1 MLDILHS
8 LIYYVYK
15 FSDSVGSLRL
25 DVFIPLVTDSRR
37 PPLGRK
43 RNADQLGGLRPLSAH
58 THHMTARCEMDDV
71 LAGYDLAPRT
81 IHGNLSDLI
90 GNTPLLELHNYGQ
103 KRNLPGRIVAKLEY
117 FNPAGSIKDRI
128 AWAIIREAEAAGNLK
143 PGALIVDVTSGNTG
157 IGLAAVAASRGYRA
171 KFYVSDNISKE
182 KVKLLRLFGAEVVTV
197 KNEFFTDPEA
207 LDKITARIKQENPH
221 AFFTDQL
228 ANPANP
234 QAHFDTTGPEIWRDT
249 KGAVDIFV
257 TGVGTGGTVSGVGRF
272 LKSVKPDLKVV
283 VAEPTLESIPSP
295 ENLYPDEIDG
305 VHKVSEVP
313 PEQLPKNFDS
323 AVVDEVIGLST
334 AQARRAALALVAE
347 EGVFAGVSSG
357 AVLWAAT

>member
-1 MLDILHS
+1 
-8 LIYYVYK
+8 
-15 FSDSVGSLRL
+15 
-25 DVFIPLVTDSRR
+25 
-37 PPLGRK
+37 
-43 RNADQLGGLRPLSAH
+43 
-58 THHMTARCEMDDV
+58 MDDV

-90 GNTPLLELHNYGQ
+90 GNTPLLELHNYGR

-128 AWAIIREAEAAGNLK
+128 AWAIIREAEAAGK
-143 PGALIVDVTSGNTG
+143 PKLGALIVDVTSGNTG

-171 KFYVSDNISKE
+171 KFYVSD
-182 KVKLLRLFGAEVVTV
+182 LRLFGAEVVTV

-207 LDKITARIKQENPH
+207 LDKITARIKQENPN

-305 VHKVSEVP
+305 VHKVSEVL
-313 PEQLPKNFDS
+313 PEQLPKNFDN
-323 AVVDEVIGLST
+323 AVVDEVIALST

-357 AVLWAAT
+357 AVLWAATELASRPANAGKLIVAVLPDSGERYLTSTVIEA

>member
-1 MLDILHS
+1 MDIDILAEPN
-8 LIYYVYK
+8 I
-15 FSDSVGSLRL
+15 
-25 DVFIPLVTDSRR
+25 
-37 PPLGRK
+37 
-43 RNADQLGGLRPLSAH
+43 SAQ
-58 THHMTARCEMDDV
+58 
-71 LAGYDLAPRT
+71 T
-81 IHGNLSDLI
+81 IHSNLSDLI
-90 GNTPLLELHNYGQ
+90 GNTPLLELHNYMR

-128 AWAIIREAEAAGNLK
+128 AWAIIREAEAVGKLK
-143 PGALIVDVTSGNTG
+143 PGDLIVDVTSGNTG

-171 KFYVSDNISKE
+171 KFYVSDNISRD

-207 LDKITARIKQENPH
+207 LDKITARVKQENPD
-221 AFFTDQL
+221 AYFTDQL

-249 KGAVDIFV
+249 RGAVDIFV
-257 TGVGTGGTVSGVGRF
+257 TGVGTGGTVSGAGRF

-283 VAEPTLESIPSP
+283 VAEPTLDSIPCP

-313 PEQLPKNFDS
+313 PEQLPKNFDKT
-323 AVVDEVIGLST
+323 VVDEVIALST
-334 AQARRAALALVAE
+334 ARARRTALELVAE

-357 AVLWAAT
+357 AVVWAATELASRPANAGKLIVAVLPDTGERYLASAALED

>member
-1 MLDILHS
+1 M
-8 LIYYVYK
+8 
-15 FSDSVGSLRL
+15 
-25 DVFIPLVTDSRR
+25 DV
-37 PPLGRK
+37 
-43 RNADQLGGLRPLSAH
+43 
-58 THHMTARCEMDDV
+58 DV
-71 LAGYDLAPRT
+71 LTGYDLAAPK
-81 IHGNLSDLI
+81 IHQNLSDLI
-90 GNTPLLELHNYGQ
+90 GNTPLLELHNYAR
-103 KRNLPGRIVAKLEY
+103 KRNLQGRIIAKLEY

-128 AWAIIREAEAAGNLK
+128 AWAIIREAEAAGKLK

-157 IGLAAVAASRGYRA
+157 IGLAAVAASRGYSA

-207 LDKITARIKQENPH
+207 LEKITARIKQENPN

-234 QAHFDTTGPEIWRDT
+234 QAHSDTTGPEIWRDT
-249 KGAVDIFV
+249 RGAVDIFV

-313 PEQLPKNFDS
+313 PEQLPKNFDGS
-323 AVVDEVIGLST
+323 VVDEVIALST
-334 AQARRAALALVAE
+334 AQARRAALALAVE

-357 AVLWAAT
+357 AVLWAATELASRPANAGKLIVAVLPDTGERYLASTVVGD

>member
-1 MLDILHS
+1 MDIDVPPG
-8 LIYYVYK
+8 YV
-15 FSDSVGSLRL
+15 L
-25 DVFIPLVTDSRR
+25 T
-37 PPLGRK
+37 
-43 RNADQLGGLRPLSAH
+43 
-58 THHMTARCEMDDV
+58 T
-71 LAGYDLAPRT
+71 RT
-81 IHGNLSDLI
+81 IHGNVSELI
-90 GNTPLLELHNYGQ
+90 GNTPLLELNNYAR
-103 KRNLPGRIVAKLEY
+103 KRNLLGRIVAKLEY

-128 AWAIIREAEAAGNLK
+128 AWAIIREAEAVGHLK
-143 PGALIVDVTSGNTG
+143 PGSLIVDVTSGNTG

-207 LDKITARIKQENPH
+207 LDKITARIKQENPN

-313 PEQLPKNFDS
+313 PEQLPKNFDG
-323 AVVDEVIGLST
+323 AVVDEVIALST
-334 AQARRAALALVAE
+334 AQARSAALALVAE

-357 AVLWAAT
+357 AVLWAATELASRPANASKLIVAVLPDTGERYLASTVLED

>member
-1 MLDILHS
+1 MDIDVPPG
-8 LIYYVYK
+8 YV
-15 FSDSVGSLRL
+15 L
-25 DVFIPLVTDSRR
+25 T
-37 PPLGRK
+37 
-43 RNADQLGGLRPLSAH
+43 
-58 THHMTARCEMDDV
+58 T
-71 LAGYDLAPRT
+71 RT
-81 IHGNLSDLI
+81 IHGNLSELI
-90 GNTPLLELHNYGQ
+90 GNTPLLELNNYAR
-103 KRNLPGRIVAKLEY
+103 KRNLLGRIVAKLEY

-128 AWAIIREAEAAGNLK
+128 AWAIIREAEAVGHLK
-143 PGALIVDVTSGNTG
+143 PGSLIVDVTSGNTG

-207 LDKITARIKQENPH
+207 LDKITARIKQENPN

-249 KGAVDIFV
+249 NGAVDIFV
-257 TGVGTGGTVSGVGRF
+257 AGVGTGGTVSGVGRF